1 MFQKISHST
10 GVTDEEEILFSTPF
24 NYLFPEAARSAACL
38 LPVSLNTIQGLK
50 ALGNAM
56 ADNGSIGDPA
66 GQGDS
71 QIDALFTYIGQFID
85 HDITARTDRDTTIS
99 DLSNESAITPA
110 NPDNVIKTLKNGR
123 RPQLDLDSVFGEGPG
138 LAGSTAQA
146 KTQSQILY
154 NNDLKLNLFKNG
166 SRIDLPRQQINN
178 PDPVQQAIIAD
189 GRNDENLN
197 ISQIQALFLSFY
209 NHVYDVLSGTKE
221 EKYIRA
227 RQLVR
232 WSYQYAVVHDYLM
245 AVCDRN
251 IVLDVLA
258 NGPRFYSSTAG
269 KGETF
274 MPLEFSVAAFRFGHS
289 MMAIDGTV
297 ESLPDTAA
305 NAAFFGRHH
314 SDRGEAAWPQVQCVY
329 LAECGT
335 HAIVDAGFWPIH
347 TSERVGGHRLLRS
360 VTADMLVMW
369 DRGFHDYEMI
379 VAVRQRQAHVLSR
392 LPAHVKPERVQTLPD
407 GSWLAYIY
415 PSDYQRR
422 QQGERCLVRIIEY
435 KVSDPALA
443 DPNET
448 HRLLTTLL
456 DAECCPAVALICAYH
471 ERWEIEIAI
480 DEMDTHQRLSAKTL
494 RSLKPVGVIQEL
506 YGLLI
511 AHFIIRSL
519 MHEAALQANIAPSQ
533 LSFVHAV
540 EVIKDAIPEFQ
551 MVAKDQ
557 REQLYQRLLKDMARR
572 PLPERRNRVNP
583 RVVKQK
589 MSKFLRKRQEHY
601 QWPQPESSF
610 PEALVVI

>member
-154 NNDLKLNLFKNG
+154 NNDLKLNLFKND

-289 MMAIDGTV
+289 MIRPFYKLNNTNSAVHLVNMAGGLQILGPNARTDNFDDDGQFVSGLMINWSNFIGNSAQKARKLDTKIAHDLFTLPFRPSGDPILS
-297 ESLPDTAA
+297 SLTTSNLVRGYSLSIPTGQAVCDAMGIIPLSPSEITSTEDPAIAAVVTANNFDTRSPLWYYLLREAA
-305 NAAFFGRHH
+305 VQQGGERL
-314 SDRGEAAWPQVQCVY
+314 GEA
-329 LAECGT
+329 G
-335 HAIVDAGFWPIH
+335 
-347 TSERVGGHRLLRS
+347 SR
-360 VTADMLVMW
+360 
-369 DRGFHDYEMI
+369 I
-379 VAVRQRQAHVLSR
+379 VA
-392 LPAHVKPERVQTLPD
+392 ETLIGLLKQDPN
-407 GSWLAYIY
+407 SYMNNLH
-415 PSDYQRR
+415 
-422 QQGERCLVRIIEY
+422 
-435 KVSDPALA
+435 DPAI
-443 DPNET
+443 T
-448 HRLLTTLL
+448 
-456 DAECCPAVALICAYH
+456 
-471 ERWEIEIAI
+471 
-480 DEMDTHQRLSAKTL
+480 DTHIEVTGGAYGKISNF
-494 RSLKPVGVIQEL
+494 RSLLKFGGAA
-506 YGLLI
+506 GL
-511 AHFIIRSL
+511 
-519 MHEAALQANIAPSQ
+519 
-533 LSFVHAV
+533 
-540 EVIKDAIPEFQ
+540 
-551 MVAKDQ
+551 
-557 REQLYQRLLKDMARR
+557 
-572 PLPERRNRVNP
+572 
-583 RVVKQK
+583 
-589 MSKFLRKRQEHY
+589 
-601 QWPQPESSF
+601 
-610 PEALVVI
+610 